1 MRRCYHKRCSEL
13 TYHSSCFPELPTH
26 THSHTHTLTHTHT
39 HARAHA
45 HTHTHT
51 HTHTHHTHTQ
61 TQVNGKVLFEGILKL
76 YWGLHRPIILAPGA
90 AYAKQ
95 RNSVLN
101 RASIYDFV
109 GVDDASYLMMLE
121 EATRAQKR
129 RTLYENE
136 RRRLI
141 EISENSFKQSGV
153 CYILYPM
160 LIL

>member
-1 MRRCYHKRCSEL
+1 MRLCV
-13 TYHSSCFPELPTH
+13 
-26 THSHTHTLTHTHT
+26 
-39 HARAHA
+39 
-45 HTHTHT
+45 THTHT
-51 HTHTHHTHTQ
+51 HTTYARTHIHTH
-61 TQVNGKVLFEGILKL
+61 TQVNGKVLFEGIIKL
-76 YWGLHRPIILAPGA
+76 YWGLNQPIILAPGV

-121 EATRAQKR
+121 EATRAQRR

-141 EISENSFKQSGV
+141 EISENSYKQSGV
-153 CYILYPM
+153 YYVFHPM